1 MNSKYWQ
8 KNNSKKKKLIKKIIG
23 FNRKNKVNFFEDKHF
38 NHTRDILA
46 LAITL
51 SKRKGAKFEV
61 LDYGSNPLSIVN
73 LTNKI
78 NLRDINFTIYDPFIN
93 LKTKKIKIKKIK
105 YKEIK
110 KEKNINYKKFNF
122 IHYGSSIQYIEN
134 FFTYL
139 KYVNLNNTKYLM
151 ITHTPFSMKRSY
163 KTKQS
168 NHLNLEQNVYS
179 LLELKKILVK
189 KKFKVVFMSRNSD
202 QYKACKIEKFKT
214 YSLNILFSK

>member
-8 KNNSKKKKLIKKIIG
+8 KYNSKKKKLIKKIIG

-93 LKTKKIKIKKIK
+93 LKTKKIKIKNIK

-110 KEKNINYKKFNF
+110 KKNINYKKFNF

-189 KKFKVVFMSRNSD
+189 RNLKLFLC
-202 QYKACKIEKFKT
+202 QETVI
-214 YSLNILFSK
+214 NIKRAK